1 MKYSADDL
9 KKIRVYEK
17 KNGIVYESSGSIL
30 YNRLLIIGFLAWL
43 FMMVMLLFYSLGAA
57 ILLHD
62 KVWNWKEMQTVG
74 KAALLV
80 NFIGF
85 GVLLASP
92 VFYGFK
98 LKLTALLMNV
108 VTVPVLFAVF
118 VKLSLVKESITAA
131 SSSITEYDPG
141 FLGLK
146 KLFFWRHG
154 IPMLIVFVC
163 FLWVTLI
170 TINERLKLRS
180 AYRHIQNDEYTPQ
193 IVDENE

>member
-43 FMMVMLLFYSLGAA
+43 FMMVMLLFYSLGAG
-57 ILLHD
+57 ILLND

-154 IPMLIVFVC
+154 IPMLIVFAC
-163 FLWVTLI
+163 FLWITLI